1 MHQTVLVTGGSG
13 FIGHYLCHR
22 LLEEEFNVYALS
34 RSSNPSR
41 LINFSKY
48 PNLQILTGDI
58 TDRSLMRDLFQTHQ
72 FDVVFH
78 LAVVPS
84 ESNNKE
90 SPETFQQSDVYRTN
104 VLGLTNLIEE
114 ACDSGVN
121 AWIQSSSMSVYNFK
135 NPDYLPVDEEH
146 PTKPVEPYGLSKL
159 LGEHIC
165 DYYCRKFGINYIMLR
180 YSGVYGGGKNR
191 GVIYNFIRQCASE
204 QMSVLDVVQ
213 NRTSDFVFVE
223 DVAEANVQVLNRISD
238 LNGRTFN
245 IGSGTETSIAKLA
258 VLIRDLMDVR
268 IKIKSRIA

>member
-1 MHQTVLVTGGSG
+1 MHQNVLVTGGSG

-58 TDRSLMRDLFQTHQ
+58 TDRSFTRDLFQTYQ
-72 FDVVFH
+72 FDTVFH

-90 SPETFQQSDVYRTN
+90 TAESFQQTDVYRTN
-104 VLGLTNLIEE
+104 VFGLTNLIEE

-135 NPDYLPVDEEH
+135 NPDYLPVI
-146 PTKPVEPYGLSKL
+146 P
-159 LGEHIC
+159 
-165 DYYCRKFGINYIMLR
+165 GIL
-180 YSGVYGGGKNR
+180 
-191 GVIYNFIRQCASE
+191 F
-204 QMSVLDVVQ
+204 
-213 NRTSDFVFVE
+213 
-223 DVAEANVQVLNRISD
+223 
-238 LNGRTFN
+238 
-245 IGSGTETSIAKLA
+245 
-258 VLIRDLMDVR
+258 
-268 IKIKSRIA
+268 